1 LQNRLDY
8 SLPPEALFLTPDED
22 AGLHPLAEPD
32 FFWRP
37 RPRARILG
45 FAASAHEE
53 INRKIDSFLAYTARH
68 KTFSR
73 AVEFNAIPVALEGA
87 QYKKSFVTAGGKGL
101 LNGASG
107 VRLLNRYLWVNQDA
121 GFDAEARLADYFR
134 RCQDRVV
141 ARPLTARASGTAGL
155 PFAVEARNTFNYFH
169 FVTETLCQFC
179 ALDQIGA
186 DRPLFLHH
194 PNQPEK
200 TRGFTRD
207 FLRAL
212 FPEFGDRVQFERAP
226 KSYDRVLTSLNL
238 MNAYYQY
245 GPDTVAPVDDL
256 ITSRTMWAGRE
267 AIRASQGILQMNAVD
282 SNLIR
287 LRDRAL
293 RATEGKD
300 FSHLPRRF
308 WVGREQG
315 QARNRAMQG
324 EDELLEMLR
333 LFGFENI
340 SFESLS
346 PLEQV
351 ALMANAEVM
360 VSYHGAGFTNMLFAN
375 PAARVIEIGTLQTAM
390 FRWGDFWR
398 LANAAGCTYVSFFA
412 DFAKADPLAEPD
424 FAEEGIVPVSLSR
437 HGLAVIMSFLVTL
450 LGHLPR
456 FSTAEPVLRLARQ
469 MNQIGAWARTLQL
482 FALHPGVEAGNAPL
496 CLALADTYR
505 ALGDPRAELAAID
518 RACRADPEDEA
529 AAVRLVWCALGLD
542 DGVELS
548 QALGALRDR
557 FPAKFEAFLTD
568 RPWLRRKLKVALS
581 GSGR

>member
-1 LQNRLDY
+1 MQNRLDY
-8 SLPPEALFLTPDED
+8 SLPPEALFLTPDQD
-22 AGLHPLAEPD
+22 AGLLPLAEPD

-37 RPRARILG
+37 RPPARILG

-73 AVEFNAIPVALEGA
+73 AVEFNSVPVALEGA
-87 QYKKSFVTAGGKGL
+87 QYKKSFVTAGGRGL

-121 GFDAEARLADYFR
+121 GFDAEERLADYFR
-134 RCQDRVV
+134 RCQDRSV
-141 ARPLTARASGTAGL
+141 ARPLAARAPATTGL

-194 PNQPEK
+194 PNHPEK
-200 TRGFTRD
+200 TRSFTQD

-212 FPEFGDRVQFERAP
+212 FPDFGDRVQFERAP

-245 GPDTVAPVDDL
+245 GPDAVASVDDL
-256 ITSRTMWAGRE
+256 ITSRAMWAGRQ
-267 AIRASQGILQMNAVD
+267 AVRASQGILQMNAVD
-282 SNLIR
+282 SNLVR
-287 LRDRAL
+287 LRERAL
-293 RATEGKD
+293 RAIEGGD

-308 WVGREQG
+308 WIGREQG

-324 EDELLEMLR
+324 EEELLEMLR
-333 LFGFENI
+333 LFGFESI
-340 SFESLS
+340 SFETLS

-375 PAARVIEIGTLQTAM
+375 PAAHVVEIGTLQTAM

-412 DFAKADPLAEPD
+412 DFAKADPLTEPD

-437 HGLAVIMSFLVTL
+437 HGLAVIMSFLVAL

-456 FSTAEPVLRLARQ
+456 FATAEPVLRLARQ

-482 FALHPGVEAGNAPL
+482 FALHPGVEAGHGPL
-496 CLALADTYR
+496 CLALAEAHR
-505 ALGDPRAELAAID
+505 HAGNAAAELAALC
-518 RACRADPEDEA
+518 AAHRADSSRA
-529 AAVRLVWCALGLD
+529 FTLMQIVWCAQKAGQEETLRWALARMRADFPDRLD
-542 DGVELS
+542 EV
-548 QALGALRDR
+548 LR
-557 FPAKFEAFLTD
+557 A
-568 RPWLRRKLKVALS
+568 RPRLRRLAV
-581 GSGR
+581 

>member
-1 LQNRLDY
+1 MQNRLDY

-32 FFWRP
+32 FFWRA

-134 RCQDRVV
+134 RCQDRAV

-194 PNQPEK
+194 PNHPEK

-245 GPDTVAPVDDL
+245 GPDTVAPVDSL

-267 AIRASQGILQMNAVD
+267 AIRASQGVLQMNAVD

-293 RATEGKD
+293 RAIAGQD

-333 LFGFENI
+333 LFGFESV

-375 PAARVIEIGTLQTAM
+375 PSAHVIEIGTLQTAM

-412 DFAKADPLAEPD
+412 DFAKADPLTEPD

-437 HGLAVIMSFLVTL
+437 HGLAVIMSFLVAL

-469 MNQIGAWARTLQL
+469 MNQIGAWTRTLQL

-496 CLALADTYR
+496 CLALAEAQR
-505 ALGDPRAELAAID
+505 HAGNAPAELAALCAAQRPD
-518 RACRADPEDEA
+518 PSRAFT
-529 AAVRLVWCALGLD
+529 LMQIVWCAQKAGQEETLRWALARMRADFPERLD
-542 DGVELS
+542 EVLRS
-548 QALGALRDR
+548 RPALRR
-557 FPAKFEAFLTD
+557 LA
-568 RPWLRRKLKVALS
+568 V
-581 GSGR
+581 